1 MGFLSEPKTTTITSN
16 STSPTM
22 VPSSP
27 FHECIVA
34 ATVAG
39 HALSHRRQ
47 AVMDTAVI
55 RDTTVTQMPQSMF
68 AFWDRHAW
76 LDSLVADSM
85 SAFAA
90 HHPPAAQERDPMLL
104 FLAMVWRAT
113 LLYLWHTA
121 ESFPTA
127 APDPDVNGVVG
138 IEASSSQ
145 MVERA
150 AQEVL
155 RLMGKMSE
163 LNSWKVG
170 RVSMFLPQYPSS
182 RCPMLME
189 FDPELLLTM
198 LFSSQVHP
206 LMSIPLTLCAELLTP
221 RPDLMVAFS
230 QKLREIMQAAHSLG
244 PLSSAG
250 MRAYQ

>member
-1 MGFLSEPKTTTITSN
+1 
-16 STSPTM
+16 M

-47 AVMDTAVI
+47 AVMDTA
-55 RDTTVTQMPQSMF
+55 RDTTSAQTPHDVF

-76 LDSLVADSM
+76 LDALVADSM
-85 SAFAA
+85 GAFAA

-104 FLAMVWRAT
+104 FLAMVWRAI

-121 ESFPTA
+121 EGIP
-127 APDPDVNGVVG
+127 APDPDVSRAVG
-138 IEASSSQ
+138 IEASAQ
-145 MVERA
+145 MADRA

-163 LNSWKVG
+163 LNSWKV
-170 RVSMFLPQYPSS
+170 RCFSMLSLFLLI
-182 RCPMLME
+182 R
-189 FDPELLLTM
+189 TM
-198 LFSSQVHP
+198 DFHGL
-206 LMSIPLTLCAELLTP
+206 
-221 RPDLMVAFS
+221 
-230 QKLREIMQAAHSLG
+230 
-244 PLSSAG
+244 
-250 MRAYQ
+250 

>member
-1 MGFLSEPKTTTITSN
+1 MLTCVVVKQVSVRLPCPEAAFQYGQPVPMGFLSESKATTIASN
-16 STSPTM
+16 PTPPAM
-22 VPSSP
+22 IPSSP

-47 AVMDTAVI
+47 AVMDTAAS
-55 RDTTVTQMPQSMF
+55 RDTTVTQTPQSMF

-85 SAFAA
+85 GAFAA

-113 LLYLWHTA
+113 VLYLWQTA
-121 ESFPTA
+121 ESFPIPG
-127 APDPDVNGVVG
+127 PDPDVNGLVG
-138 IEASSSQ
+138 IETSSTQ
-145 MVERA
+145 MADRA

-163 LNSWKVG
+163 LNSWKVR
-170 RVSMFLPQYPSS
+170 RVVVFAS
-182 RCPMLME
+182 
-189 FDPELLLTM
+189 
-198 LFSSQVHP
+198 
-206 LMSIPLTLCAELLTP
+206 
-221 RPDLMVAFS
+221 
-230 QKLREIMQAAHSLG
+230 
-244 PLSSAG
+244 
-250 MRAYQ
+250 

>member
-1 MGFLSEPKTTTITSN
+1 MLTCVVVKQVSVRLPCPEAAFQYGQPVPMGFLSESKATTIA
-16 STSPTM
+16 PAM
-22 VPSSP
+22 IPSSP

-47 AVMDTAVI
+47 AVMDTAAS
-55 RDTTVTQMPQSMF
+55 RDTTVTQTPQSMF

-85 SAFAA
+85 GAFAA

-113 LLYLWHTA
+113 VLYLWQTA
-121 ESFPTA
+121 ESFPIP
-127 APDPDVNGVVG
+127 APDPDVNGLVG
-138 IEASSSQ
+138 IETSSTQ
-145 MVERA
+145 MADRA

-163 LNSWKVG
+163 LNSWKVR
-170 RVSMFLPQYPSS
+170 RVVVFAS
-182 RCPMLME
+182 
-189 FDPELLLTM
+189 
-198 LFSSQVHP
+198 
-206 LMSIPLTLCAELLTP
+206 
-221 RPDLMVAFS
+221 
-230 QKLREIMQAAHSLG
+230 
-244 PLSSAG
+244 
-250 MRAYQ
+250 

>member
-1 MGFLSEPKTTTITSN
+1 MGFMSEAKTTSVASIPTSHA
-16 STSPTM
+16 M

-47 AVMDTAVI
+47 AVMDAAAE
-55 RDTTVTQMPQSMF
+55 RDTTASQAPHSMF

-85 SAFAA
+85 GAFAA

-104 FLAMVWRAT
+104 FLAIVWRAT
-113 LLYLWHTA
+113 VLYLWHTA
-121 ESFPTA
+121 ESIPVSDSDMNHA
-127 APDPDVNGVVG
+127 IG
-138 IEASSSQ
+138 IESSAQ
-145 MVERA
+145 MADRA

-163 LNSWKVG
+163 LNSWKVC
-170 RVSMFLPQYPSS
+170 RLLILTISNVPSIIV
-182 RCPMLME
+182 LM
-189 FDPELLLTM
+189 
-198 LFSSQVHP
+198 
-206 LMSIPLTLCAELLTP
+206 A
-221 RPDLMVAFS
+221 
-230 QKLREIMQAAHSLG
+230 LG
-244 PLSSAG
+244 YVKPALG
-250 MRAYQ
+250 

>member
-1 MGFLSEPKTTTITSN
+1 MGFLSEPKTVTVISN
-16 STSPTM
+16 STSPAM

-55 RDTTVTQMPQSMF
+55 QDTSLTQMPQSMF

-127 APDPDVNGVVG
+127 APDQDVSGVVG
-138 IEASSSQ
+138 IETSSTQ
-145 MVERA
+145 MVDRA

-170 RVSMFLPQYPSS
+170 RVSMFLPCILPHGV
-182 RCPMLME
+182 RC
-189 FDPELLLTM
+189 
-198 LFSSQVHP
+198 
-206 LMSIPLTLCAELLTP
+206 
-221 RPDLMVAFS
+221 
-230 QKLREIMQAAHSLG
+230 
-244 PLSSAG
+244 
-250 MRAYQ
+250 